1 MGFVVLAVGT
11 PERVEEMGMGGK
23 GFNQVKVSE
32 GIIRVGWIHIHIYIH
47 NSRAII

>member
-1 MGFVVLAVGT
+1 
-11 PERVEEMGMGGK
+11 MGMGGK

-32 GIIRVGWIHIHIYIH
+32 GIIRVGWIHITIH